1 MCGDAVYIISEESRL
16 EECLEE
22 DASVVSGVL
31 EADFLLLEAVVVM
44 VRSWWCWCPL
54 YRREHCCRSLQVLCI
69 GNCNFT
75 FFVVLKRTIIV
86 KYIL

>member
-1 MCGDAVYIISEESRL
+1 MVGSPLGFNNSGWCAEVFNEDFLCGDAVYIISEESRL

-54 YRREHCCRSLQVLCI
+54 
-69 GNCNFT
+69 
-75 FFVVLKRTIIV
+75 
-86 KYIL
+86 

>member
-54 YRREHCCRSLQVLCI
+54 YRREHCCRSLQVMYYWKLQ
-69 GNCNFT
+69 
-75 FFVVLKRTIIV
+75 L
-86 KYIL
+86 YILRSCRQLLFDIS

>member
-54 YRREHCCRSLQVLCI
+54 YRREHCCRSLQQKIL
-69 GNCNFT
+69 FYLFYRLFL
-75 FFVVLKRTIIV
+75 FFWLRKQPN
-86 KYIL
+86 KS

>member
-22 DASVVSGVL
+22 PSVVSGVL

-54 YRREHCCRSLQVLCI
+54 YRREHCCRSLQVMYY
-69 GNCNFT
+69 
-75 FFVVLKRTIIV
+75 VLEIAT
-86 KYIL
+86 LHSS